1 MCKRGDIYYSDLGVF
16 GGSCQSGMRPVIIVS
31 NDVANLHSPT
41 VTIVPLT
48 SKIKKQ
54 NQPTHVLLKRRDTV
68 GLNKLSMALCEQVRP
83 LDKADLKDCIGRVT
97 STDAMDKITHALQ
110 VQIGAFSPNGR
121 LRVD

>member
-1 MCKRGDIYYSDLGVF
+1 MCKRGDIYYSDLGAF

-31 NDVANLHSPT
+31 NDVANLHSPV

-48 SKIKKQ
+48 TQLKKRG
-54 NQPTHVLLKRRDTV
+54 QPTHVVLEHRDAT
-68 GLNKLSMALCEQVRP
+68 GLNRPSMALCEQVRP
-83 LDKADLKDCIGRVT
+83 LDKSNLKDCVGRVT
-97 STDAMDKITHALQ
+97 STDAMDRITHALQ